1 MVQGTASSVGKSVLT
16 AALCRIFR
24 QDGRSVAPFKAQNM
38 SNNSW
43 VAPGGGELGRA
54 QAVQAAAAGIEVST
68 DMNPV
73 LLKPEGDRRS
83 QIVLNGTAVGRSTAQ
98 DYYRTK
104 TGLWPHVTAALDRL
118 RREHDLVII
127 EGAGSPAEPNL
138 KHGDIVNMRVALYA
152 RSPVLLVGDI
162 DRGGV
167 FGSLLGT
174 LELLEPE
181 ERGLVR
187 GIIINRFRGDPA
199 VLDPLPQMIAERT
212 GVPIAGVV
220 PMVPDLR
227 VQDEDAAELGSASAR
242 NPAPN
247 GALRAA
253 VVRFPR
259 VSNFDDFAPLER
271 CGVRVDFVTTPEKLA
286 GAHLVILPGTKS
298 AIADLRWMKSRG
310 LDRAVVSAAN
320 NGTAVLGICGGFQ
333 MLGTRLEDPHCAD
346 SVAGGAEDGLG
357 LIDATTEFAPQKRTR
372 RVDFTLRAGPG
383 LLDGKTA
390 ANGVGYEIHTGV
402 TTADQAHP
410 FEVVAPG
417 CQIEPDGGIG
427 NEGWVLGTYIHGLF
441 DSPEVVQRITGNIA
455 KRHGLPTPDVP
466 HFSMEA
472 EFDRLAD
479 AVRANLDMDL
489 IYSLVGDPSKTPS
502 PLTETV
508 AKLPLPAGEGWGEG
522 ERGHPVNDAHVRTRH
537 GVRDDGVA

>member
-1 MVQGTASSVGKSVLT
+1 MVQGTASSVGKSVLA

-54 QAVQAAAAGIEVST
+54 QAVQAAAAGVEVST

-83 QIVLNGTAVGRSTAQ
+83 QIVLNGKAVGRTTAQ

-104 TGLWPHVTAALDRL
+104 TELWPHVMAALDRL
-118 RREHDLVII
+118 RRDYDLVVI

-138 KHGDIVNMRVALYA
+138 KQSDIVNMRVALYA
-152 RSPVLLVGDI
+152 RAPVLLVGDI

-174 LELLEPE
+174 LELLGPS
-181 ERGLVR
+181 ERELVR
-187 GIIINRFRGDPA
+187 GLLINRFRGDPA
-199 VLDPLPQMIAERT
+199 VLEPLPQMIADRT
-212 GVPIAGVV
+212 GVPIAGVI
-220 PMVPDLR
+220 PMIPDLNI
-227 VQDEDAAELGSASAR
+227 QDEDAAELASSTT
-242 NPAPN
+242 N
-247 GALRAA
+247 GRSNSSGLRAA

-271 CGVRVDFVTTPEKLA
+271 CGIHVDFVTTPEKLA

-298 AIADLRWMKSRG
+298 TIADLRWMKSRG
-310 LDRAVVSAAN
+310 LDRAVMSAAQ

-346 SVAGGAEDGLG
+346 SADGGAEDGLG
-357 LIDATTEFAPQKRTR
+357 LIETSTVFAPQKRTR
-372 RVDFTLRAGPG
+372 RVDFTLRPGPG
-383 LLDGKTA
+383 LLKGSTPAK
-390 ANGVGYEIHTGV
+390 GVGYEIHTGV
-402 TTADQAHP
+402 TTTNHTQP
-410 FEVVAPG
+410 VEVVATG
-417 CQIEPDGGIG
+417 SWSEPDGATG
-427 NEGWVLGTYIHGLF
+427 NGGWVLGTYIHGLF
-441 DSPEVVQRITGNIA
+441 DSPEIVQRIVGNVA
-455 KRHGLPTPDVP
+455 KQHGLPAPEVP
-466 HFSMEA
+466 NFSMEA

-479 AVRANLDMDL
+479 VVRSNLDMDL
-489 IYSLVGDPSKTPS
+489 IYSLVD
-502 PLTETV
+502 
-508 AKLPLPAGEGWGEG
+508 
-522 ERGHPVNDAHVRTRH
+522 RDRDAE
-537 GVRDDGVA
+537 

>member
-83 QIVLNGTAVGRSTAQ
+83 QIVLNGAAVGRSTAQ

-104 TGLWPHVTAALDRL
+104 IELWPHVTAALDRL
-118 RREHDLVII
+118 RGEHDLVVI

-138 KHGDIVNMRVALYA
+138 KQGDIVNMKVALYA

-181 ERGLVR
+181 ERELVG
-187 GIIINRFRGDPA
+187 GILINRFRGDPA
-199 VLDPLPQMIAERT
+199 VLEPLPQMIADRT
-212 GVPIAGVV
+212 GVPVAGVI

-227 VQDEDAAELGSASAR
+227 IQDEDAAELDAATAR

-247 GALRAA
+247 GSLRAA
-253 VVRFPR
+253 VIRFPR

-271 CGVRVDFVTTPEKLA
+271 CGVRVDFVTTPERLA
-286 GAHLVILPGTKS
+286 GAHLVLLPGTKS
-298 AIADLRWMKSRG
+298 TIADLRWMKSRG
-310 LDRAVVSAAN
+310 LDHAVTSAAN

-346 SVAGGAEDGLG
+346 SVSGGAEDGLG
-357 LIDATTEFAPQKRTR
+357 LIDAATVFAPQKRTR
-372 RVDFTLRAGPG
+372 RVDFALRNGPG
-383 LLDGKTA
+383 LLEGKTPA
-390 ANGVGYEIHTGV
+390 SGVGYEIHTGV
-402 TTADQAHP
+402 TTAVHTHP

-417 CQIEPDGGIG
+417 CEAEPDGGVANG
-427 NEGWVLGTYIHGLF
+427 GWVLGTYIHGLF
-441 DSPEVVQRITGNIA
+441 DSPEVVERITSNIA

-479 AVRANLDMDL
+479 VVRANLDMDL
-489 IYSLVGDPSKTPS
+489 IYSLVDS
-502 PLTETV
+502 
-508 AKLPLPAGEGWGEG
+508 
-522 ERGHPVNDAHVRTRH
+522 
-537 GVRDDGVA
+537 DGGAS

>member
-1 MVQGTASSVGKSVLT
+1 MVQGTASSVGKSVLA
-16 AALCRIFR
+16 AALCRVFR

-98 DYYRTK
+98 DYFRTK
-104 TGLWPHVTAALDRL
+104 TELWPHVAAALDRL

-138 KHGDIVNMRVALYA
+138 KQGDIVNMRVALYA

-174 LELLEPE
+174 LELLESE
-181 ERGLVR
+181 ERELVR

-199 VLDPLPQMIAERT
+199 VLEPLPQMIADRT
-212 GVPIAGVV
+212 GVPIAGVI

-227 VQDEDAAELGSASAR
+227 IQDEDAAELDSATPNNS
-242 NPAPN
+242 APN
-247 GALRAA
+247 GSLRAA

-271 CGVRVDFVTTPEKLA
+271 CGMRVDFVTTPEKLA
-286 GAHLVILPGTKS
+286 GAHMVILPGTKS
-298 AIADLRWMKSRG
+298 TIADLRWMKSRG
-310 LDRAVVSAAN
+310 LDHAVKSAAN

-346 SVAGGAEDGLG
+346 SIEGGAEDGLG
-357 LIDATTEFAPQKRTR
+357 LVEAATEFAPQKRTR
-372 RVDFTLRAGPG
+372 RVDFTLRTGPG
-383 LLDGKTA
+383 LLEGNMP

-402 TTADQAHP
+402 TTADHAHP

-417 CQIEPDGGIG
+417 CQSEPDGGFG
-427 NEGWVLGTYIHGLF
+427 NGGWVLGTYIHGLF
-441 DSPEVVQRITGNIA
+441 DSPDIVERITGNIA

-472 EFDRLAD
+472 EFDRLANV
-479 AVRANLDMDL
+479 VRANLDMDL
-489 IYSLVGDPSKTPS
+489 IYSLIESD
-502 PLTETV
+502 
-508 AKLPLPAGEGWGEG
+508 
-522 ERGHPVNDAHVRTRH
+522 GHDA
-537 GVRDDGVA
+537 

>member
-1 MVQGTASSVGKSVLT
+1 MNGSPQESPLASTLMVQGTASSVGKSVLA

-54 QAVQAAAAGIEVST
+54 QAVQAAAAGVEVST

-83 QIVLNGTAVGRSTAQ
+83 QIVLNGAAVGRATAQ

-104 TGLWPHVTAALDRL
+104 TELWPHVTAALDRL
-118 RREHDLVII
+118 RRQHDLVVI

-138 KHGDIVNMRVALYA
+138 KHSDIVNMRVALYA

-167 FGSLLGT
+167 FATLLGT

-181 ERGLVR
+181 ERELVR
-187 GIIINRFRGDPA
+187 GLLINRFRGDPA
-199 VLDPLPQMIAERT
+199 VLEPLPQMISDRT
-212 GVPIAGVV
+212 GVPVAGVI

-227 VQDEDAAELGSASAR
+227 VRDEDAAELDSVPGTGQTQK
-242 NPAPN
+242 

-271 CGVRVDFVTTPEKLA
+271 CGVRVDFVTTPERLA
-286 GAHLVILPGTKS
+286 GAHIVILPGTKS
-298 AIADLRWMKSRG
+298 TIADLRWMKSRG
-310 LDRAVVSAAN
+310 LDHAVTSAAN

-346 SVAGGAEDGLG
+346 SVNGGAEDGLG
-357 LIDATTEFAPQKRTR
+357 IIDAATVFAPQKRTR
-372 RVDFTLRAGPG
+372 RVDFTLRNGPG
-383 LLDGKTA
+383 LLEGKTPA
-390 ANGVGYEIHTGV
+390 SGVGYEIHTGV
-402 TTADQAHP
+402 TTAVQSHP

-417 CQIEPDGGIG
+417 CGTEPDGGSANG
-427 NEGWVLGTYIHGLF
+427 GWVLGTYIHGLF
-441 DSPEVVQRITGNIA
+441 DSPEVVERITGNIA

-466 HFSMEA
+466 HFSMES

-479 AVRANLDMDL
+479 VVRANLDMDL
-489 IYSLVGDPSKTPS
+489 IYSLVDS
-502 PLTETV
+502 
-508 AKLPLPAGEGWGEG
+508 
-522 ERGHPVNDAHVRTRH
+522 
-537 GVRDDGVA
+537 DGGAS

>member
-24 QDGRSVAPFKAQNM
+24 QDGLSVAPFKAQNM

-83 QIVLNGTAVGRSTAQ
+83 QIVLNGTAIGRSTAH

-104 TGLWPHVTAALDRL
+104 TELWPHVTAALDRL
-118 RREHDLVII
+118 RREHDLVVI

-138 KHGDIVNMRVALYA
+138 KQSDIVNMRVALYA

-187 GIIINRFRGDPA
+187 GLLINRFRGDPA
-199 VLDPLPQMIAERT
+199 VLEPLPQMIADRT
-212 GVPIAGVV
+212 KVPVAGVI
-220 PMVPDLR
+220 PMVTDLR
-227 VQDEDAAELGSASAR
+227 IQDEDAAELDSTTAQNLASNGS
-242 NPAPN
+242 
-247 GALRAA
+247 LRAA

-298 AIADLRWMKSRG
+298 TITDLRWMKSRG
-310 LDRAVVSAAN
+310 LDHAIKSAAD

-333 MLGTRLEDPHCAD
+333 MLGTSLEDPHCAD
-346 SVAGGAEDGLG
+346 SVDGGAEDGLG
-357 LIDATTEFAPQKRTR
+357 LIDAATEFAPQKRTR
-372 RVDFTLRAGPG
+372 RVDFTLQTGPG
-383 LLDGKTA
+383 LLEGKTPA
-390 ANGVGYEIHTGV
+390 TGVGYEIHTGV
-402 TTADQAHP
+402 TTAVQAHP

-417 CQIEPDGGIG
+417 GNPEPDGAVG
-427 NEGWVLGTYIHGLF
+427 NGGWVLGTYIHGLF
-441 DSPEVVQRITGNIA
+441 DSPDVVERITGNIA
-455 KRHGLPTPDVP
+455 RRHGLPTPDVP
-466 HFSMEA
+466 HFSMED

-479 AVRANLDMDL
+479 IVRANLDMDL
-489 IYSLVGDPSKTPS
+489 IYSLVD
-502 PLTETV
+502 
-508 AKLPLPAGEGWGEG
+508 
-522 ERGHPVNDAHVRTRH
+522 RH
-537 GVRDDGVA
+537 GEAS

>member
-1 MVQGTASSVGKSVLT
+1 MVQGTASSVGKSVLA

-54 QAVQAAAAGIEVST
+54 QAVQAAAAGVEVST

-83 QIVLNGTAVGRSTAQ
+83 QIVLNGQPVGRATAQ

-104 TGLWPHVTAALDRL
+104 TDLWPHVTAALDRL
-118 RREHDLVII
+118 RRRHDLVVI

-138 KHGDIVNMRVALYA
+138 KHGDIVNMRVALHA
-152 RSPVLLVGDI
+152 RAPVLLVGDI

-174 LELLEPE
+174 LELLDPR
-181 ERGLVR
+181 ERELVR
-187 GIIINRFRGDPA
+187 GLLINRFRGDPA
-199 VLDPLPQMIAERT
+199 VLEPLPQMIADRT
-212 GVPIAGVV
+212 GVPVAGVI
-220 PMVPDLR
+220 PMIPDLNI
-227 VQDEDAAELGSASAR
+227 QDEDAAELTSSTTNDRSNSA
-242 NPAPN
+242 
-247 GALRAA
+247 GLRAA

-271 CGVRVDFVTTPEKLA
+271 CGIRVDFVTTPQKLA

-298 AIADLRWMKSRG
+298 TIPDLRWMKSRG
-310 LDRAVVSAAN
+310 LDQAITSAAR

-333 MLGTRLEDPHCAD
+333 MLGTRLEDPLCAD
-346 SVAGGAEDGLG
+346 SVDGGAEDGMG
-357 LIDATTEFAPQKRTR
+357 LIESSTVFAPQKRTR
-372 RVDFTLRAGPG
+372 RVDFTMRPGPG
-383 LLDGKTA
+383 LLEGSTPA
-390 ANGVGYEIHTGV
+390 TGVGYEIHTGV
-402 TTADQAHP
+402 TTVDQAQP
-410 FEVVAPG
+410 VEVIATG
-417 CQIEPDGGIG
+417 NRSELDGATG
-427 NEGWVLGTYIHGLF
+427 NAGWVLGTYIHGLF
-441 DSPEVVQRITGNIA
+441 DSPEIVERIVGNIA
-455 KRHGLPTPDVP
+455 KRHGLPAPDVP

-479 AVRANLDMDL
+479 VVRSNLDMDL
-489 IYSLVGDPSKTPS
+489 IYSLVDRDRD
-502 PLTETV
+502 
-508 AKLPLPAGEGWGEG
+508 AG
-522 ERGHPVNDAHVRTRH
+522 
-537 GVRDDGVA
+537 

>member
-83 QIVLNGTAVGRSTAQ
+83 QIVLNGTAVGRATAQ

-104 TGLWPHVTAALDRL
+104 TDLWPHVIGALDRL
-118 RREHDLVII
+118 RREYELVVI

-138 KHGDIVNMRVALYA
+138 RQSDIANMRVALYA

-174 LELLEPE
+174 LELLEPA
-181 ERGLVR
+181 ERELVR
-187 GIIINRFRGDPA
+187 GILINRFRGDPA
-199 VLDPLPQMIAERT
+199 VLEPLPQMIADRT
-212 GVPIAGVV
+212 GVPIAGVI
-220 PMVPDLR
+220 PMVLDLR
-227 VQDEDAAELGSASAR
+227 IQDEDAAELDST
-242 NPAPN
+242 PAAGRAQN

-271 CGVRVDFVTTPEKLA
+271 CGIRVDYVTASERLA
-286 GAHLVILPGTKS
+286 GAHMVVLPGTKS
-298 AIADLRWMKSRG
+298 TIADLRWMKSRG
-310 LDRAVVSAAN
+310 FDKAIKSAAR
-320 NGTAVLGICGGFQ
+320 NGAAVFGICGGFQ
-333 MLGTRLEDPHCAD
+333 MLGTRLEDPYGAD
-346 SVAGGAEDGLG
+346 NIAGGAEDGLG
-357 LIDATTEFAPQKRTR
+357 LIDSSTEFALQKRTR
-372 RVDFTLRAGPG
+372 RVDFTLHTGPG
-383 LLDGKTA
+383 LLEGNTPTS
-390 ANGVGYEIHTGV
+390 GVGYEIHTGV
-402 TTADQAHP
+402 TTANHMQP

-417 CQIEPDGGIG
+417 CRSETDGAVG
-427 NEGWVLGTYIHGLF
+427 NSGWVLGTYIHGLF
-441 DSPEVVQRITGNIA
+441 DSPDIVERIIGNVA
-455 KRHGLPTPDVP
+455 KRHGLPMPNVP
-466 HFSMEA
+466 HYSMES

-479 AVRANLDMDL
+479 VVRANLDMDL
-489 IYSLVGDPSKTPS
+489 IYSLVDNG
-502 PLTETV
+502 
-508 AKLPLPAGEGWGEG
+508 
-522 ERGHPVNDAHVRTRH
+522 RDA
-537 GVRDDGVA
+537 

>member
-1 MVQGTASSVGKSVLT
+1 MVQGTASSVGKSVLA

-54 QAVQAAAAGIEVST
+54 QAVQAAAAGVEVST

-83 QIVLNGTAVGRSTAQ
+83 QIILNGTAVGRSTAQ

-104 TGLWPHVTAALDRL
+104 TELWPHVTAALDRL

-138 KHGDIVNMRVALYA
+138 KQGDIVNMRVALYA

-181 ERGLVR
+181 ERELVR
-187 GIIINRFRGDPA
+187 GLLINRFRGDPA
-199 VLDPLPQMIAERT
+199 VLEPLPQMIAERT
-212 GVPIAGVV
+212 GVPIAGVI

-227 VQDEDAAELGSASAR
+227 IQDEDAAELDAATAKGQTK
-242 NPAPN
+242 N
-247 GALRAA
+247 GALRAS

-271 CGVRVDFVTTPEKLA
+271 CGVSVDYVSTPEKLA

-298 AIADLRWMKSRG
+298 TIADLRWMKSRG
-310 LDRAVVSAAN
+310 LDHAVMSAAS

-346 SVAGGAEDGLG
+346 SVDGGAEDGLG
-357 LIDATTEFAPQKRTR
+357 LIDASTEFAAHKRTR
-372 RVDFTLRAGPG
+372 RVDFTLRTGPG
-383 LLDGKTA
+383 LLEGNTPAK
-390 ANGVGYEIHTGV
+390 GVGYEIHTGV
-402 TTADQAHP
+402 TSADHAHP
-410 FEVVAPG
+410 FEVIAPG
-417 CQIEPDGGIG
+417 GRPEPDGAVG
-427 NEGWVLGTYIHGLF
+427 NGGWVLGTYIHGLF
-441 DSPEVVQRITGNIA
+441 DSPDIVQRITGNIT

-479 AVRANLDMDL
+479 VVRANLDIDL
-489 IYSLVGDPSKTPS
+489 IYSLVKSDGYPS
-502 PLTETV
+502 
-508 AKLPLPAGEGWGEG
+508 
-522 ERGHPVNDAHVRTRH
+522 
-537 GVRDDGVA
+537 

>member
-83 QIVLNGTAVGRSTAQ
+83 QIILNGTAVGRATAQ

-104 TGLWPHVTAALDRL
+104 TKLWPHVTAALDRL
-118 RREHDLVII
+118 RRQHDLVII

-138 KHGDIVNMRVALYA
+138 KYSDIVNMRVALYA
-152 RSPVLLVGDI
+152 RAPVLLVGDI

-181 ERGLVR
+181 ERELVR
-187 GIIINRFRGDPA
+187 GLLINRFRGDPA
-199 VLDPLPQMIAERT
+199 VLEPLPQMIAERT
-212 GVPIAGVV
+212 GVPVAGVI

-227 VQDEDAAELGSASAR
+227 IQDEDAAELDSASANSR
-242 NPAPN
+242 AQAGP
-247 GALRAA
+247 LRAA

-271 CGVRVDFVTTPEKLA
+271 CGVRVDYVTTPEKLA

-298 AIADLRWMKSRG
+298 TIADLRWMKSRG
-310 LDRAVVSAAN
+310 LDHAVRSAAN
-320 NGTAVLGICGGFQ
+320 NGTAVLGICGGYQ

-346 SVAGGAEDGLG
+346 SVDGGAEDGLG
-357 LIDATTEFAPQKRTR
+357 LIEAATEFAPQKRTR
-372 RVDFTLRAGPG
+372 RVGFTLRTGPG
-383 LLDGKTA
+383 LLEGKTPA
-390 ANGVGYEIHTGV
+390 SGVGYEIHTGI
-402 TTADQAHP
+402 TTTDHAHP
-410 FEVVAPG
+410 FEVVVSGGRP
-417 CQIEPDGGIG
+417 EPDGAVG
-427 NEGWVLGTYIHGLF
+427 NSGWVLGTYVHGLF
-441 DSPEVVQRITGNIA
+441 DSPEILERLAGNIA

-479 AVRANLDMDL
+479 VVRANLDMDL
-489 IYSLVGDPSKTPS
+489 IYTLVGDLCKTPS
-502 PLTETV
+502 PSGDLCKT
-508 AKLPLPAGEGWGEG
+508 PSPSG
-522 ERGHPVNDAHVRTRH
+522 RGL
-537 GVRDDGVA
+537 G

>member
-1 MVQGTASSVGKSVLT
+1 MVQGTASSVGKSVLA
-16 AALCRIFR
+16 AALCRVFR

-83 QIVLNGTAVGRSTAQ
+83 QIVLNGTAVGRSTAR

-104 TGLWPHVTAALDRL
+104 TELWPHVTAALDRL

-138 KHGDIVNMRVALYA
+138 KQGDIVNMRVALYA

-187 GIIINRFRGDPA
+187 GILINRFRGDPA
-199 VLDPLPQMIAERT
+199 VLEPLPQMIADRT
-212 GVPIAGVV
+212 GVPIAGVI

-227 VQDEDAAELGSASAR
+227 IQDEDAAELDSATAKNLVATDS
-242 NPAPN
+242 
-247 GALRAA
+247 LRAA
-253 VVRFPR
+253 VIRFPR

-271 CGVRVDFVTTPEKLA
+271 CGVRVDYVSTPEKLA

-298 AIADLRWMKSRG
+298 TVADLRWMKSRG
-310 LDRAVVSAAN
+310 LDRAVISAAN
-320 NGTAVLGICGGFQ
+320 NGSSVLGICGGFQ

-346 SVAGGAEDGLG
+346 SVDGGAEDGLG
-357 LIDATTEFAPQKRTR
+357 LIDATTEFAPKKRTR
-372 RVDFTLRAGPG
+372 RVDFTLRTGPG
-383 LLDGKTA
+383 LLEGKTP

-402 TTADQAHP
+402 TTADHAHP

-417 CQIEPDGGIG
+417 CQSEPDGGLG
-427 NEGWVLGTYIHGLF
+427 NGGWVLGTYIHGLF
-441 DSPEVVQRITGNIA
+441 DSPDIVKRITGNIA

-472 EFDRLAD
+472 EFDRLANV
-479 AVRANLDMDL
+479 VRSNLDMDL
-489 IYSLVGDPSKTPS
+489 IYSLVDS
-502 PLTETV
+502 
-508 AKLPLPAGEGWGEG
+508 
-522 ERGHPVNDAHVRTRH
+522 
-537 GVRDDGVA
+537 DGNNA